1 MQNYPRWF
9 DDALSFIAQMN
20 RLDWL
25 LMSYLFIA
33 MLLGF
38 WRGLVK
44 EVFILLTWLISVG
57 IALIFMQK
65 LSHLLT
71 HLITFPSVRLMVS
84 LLTLFL
90 MSMILFGWFGD
101 LVVQSMRLNR
111 LSLAE
116 HLLGMIFGGI
126 RGLVSLT
133 FIIILGSMTQLTEIS
148 DWKQSSFI
156 HHIGQTA
163 QLLINQLR

>member
-25 LMSYLFIA
+25 LMSYLILA

-44 EVFILLTWLISVG
+44 EVFILLTWLISIG
-57 IALIFMQK
+57 IALIFMPK
-65 LSHLLT
+65 FSHLLT
-71 HLITFPSVRLMVS
+71 HLITFPSVRFIVA

-90 MSMILFGWFGD
+90 ISMILFGWFGD

-116 HLLGMIFGGI
+116 HFLGMILGGI
-126 RGLVSLT
+126 RGLVSLA
-133 FIIILGSMTQLTEIS
+133 FIIILGSMTQLIEIS
-148 DWKQSSFI
+148 DWKQSLFI
-156 HHIGQTA
+156 HHIGQAA
-163 QLLINQLR
+163 QFLINQLR